1 MKKNTNAVNI
11 NQGEQQLVNASV
23 GARLEQKDGKTNIA
37 FDIEP
42 LEDKIWSWHQVE
54 DSNHN
59 RITKLID
66 VDRKIDEQ
74 RECTTEHCELQG
86 SESKVHESN
95 LHKPESHR
103 GELEGQSSGNQNSQN
118 LGQPTET
125 NGAEAAETYENA
137 MIRKTEYRI
146 EREEDLILKE
156 AYACT
161 KQSLP
166 EDSSLLKLEE
176 IAINRGSTCNDNL
189 LIIDSN
195 KREENFHQDYSHS
208 RTNIEEIDISFD
220 DSKNEF
226 SPCIEELSTDLCS
239 TKVRISDNLMLI
251 KADLSMET
259 SPVETLANGET
270 RNEDLGRTYIDD
282 LQIKEKVCCDTNPNA
297 NQGNGGNLNNDERDS
312 SSADPE
318 FNPDEFCEMLCLDDV
333 KLDMLR
339 EFVFDVHEIK
349 HEIPHHKRTENRD
362 TGACS
367 GQELKTYSVAE
378 SRETSPNA
386 KSSSGNKKKVS
397 PLKGLLPQFGETFS
411 KGSSDKNGYCR
422 PEIIENEAGRKA
434 SGEETPQVIKNE
446 TVRTTSIDK
455 KRSKDSSHS
464 KSSKEKKG
472 AAVKSDIKL
481 EKKNASV
488 KIDGKSEKLR
498 KSSESKDTGVKAPGG
513 DASRK
518 DVVSENVTSTAEGT
532 SDSKKKK
539 SKKKNRKSTEDQQQE
554 KVIIT
559 DNSYERKMSSQD
571 AECKVKEKKTSK
583 SSDNE
588 KIKKSSSNLK
598 ESERLKIKEKVKL
611 LQEQVGTANVIFD
624 EVSLFSFLVYSTLF
638 SEMVAGRKV
647 SGIKSCECFCQKF
660 ANFNPRNN
668 LISPDSQL
676 LILITVK
683 IIAIGN

>member
-1 MKKNTNAVNI
+1 MVHERITRRSYENLKRNTDAVDV
-11 NQGEQQLVNASV
+11 NQGEQQLVNAS
-23 GARLEQKDGKTNIA
+23 GHARLEQKDGKTNLA

-66 VDRKIDEQ
+66 VNRKIDER
-74 RECTTEHCELQG
+74 RECTTEYCELQG
-86 SESKVHESN
+86 PESKVHESN
-95 LHKPESHR
+95 VHKPEIHR
-103 GELEGQSSGNQNSQN
+103 AELEGQSSGDQNSQN
-118 LGQPTET
+118 SGQSTEA

-137 MIRKTEYRI
+137 MIRKAEYRI

-176 IAINRGSTCNDNL
+176 IAINRSSTCNDNL
-189 LIIDSN
+189 LIVDSN

-220 DSKNEF
+220 DSKNAF
-226 SPCIEELSTDLCS
+226 SPCIEELSTDSCS
-239 TKVRISDNLMLI
+239 TKVRISDNLMVI
-251 KADLSMET
+251 TADLSMET
-259 SPVETLANGET
+259 SPEETLANGET
-270 RNEDLGRTYIDD
+270 INEDLGRPYVDD
-282 LQIKEKVCCDTNPNA
+282 LQVEENVCRDTNRNT
-297 NQGNGGNLNNDERDS
+297 NQGNGANSNDDERDS
-312 SSADPE
+312 SSADAK
-318 FNPDEFCEMLCLDDV
+318 FNPAEFCEMLCLDDV

-339 EFVFDVHEIK
+339 ECVFDIHEIK
-349 HEIPHHKRTENRD
+349 HEIPYRKRTENRD

-378 SRETSPNA
+378 SRQTSPNA

-411 KGSSDKNGYCR
+411 KGSSNRNGYCR
-422 PEIIENEAGRKA
+422 PEVIENEAGRKF
-434 SGEETPQVIKNE
+434 SGEETPQIIKQD

-481 EKKNASV
+481 EKKNASL
-488 KIDGKSEKLR
+488 KIDGKSEKQR
-498 KSSESKDTGVKAPGG
+498 KSSEPKEAGVKVPGG
-513 DASRK
+513 DVSRK
-518 DVVSENVTSTAEGT
+518 DVASEDVTSTVEGT
-532 SDSKKKK
+532 SNSKKKK
-539 SKKKNRKSTEDQQQE
+539 SKKKNRKSAEDPQQE

-571 AECKVKEKKTSK
+571 AECKVKEKKISK

-588 KIKKSSSNLK
+588 KIKKPSSNLK
-598 ESERLKIKEKVKL
+598 ESERLRIKEKVKQ
-611 LQEQVGTANVIFD
+611 LQEQVGTGNVIFD
-624 EVSLFSFLVYSTLF
+624 EVSLFLF
-638 SEMVAGRKV
+638 VKYLIVRNGCRK
-647 SGIKSCECFCQKF
+647 
-660 ANFNPRNN
+660 NN
-668 LISPDSQL
+668 L
-676 LILITVK
+676 
-683 IIAIGN
+683 GN